1 MGRQAVLLCTSA
13 AQLLRLP
20 LLTPLPPAHPTLPAL
35 RCSAG
40 ELPAGSTMVPVL
52 ARLLEFS
59 PSELN
64 RVQTKAAEQQ
74 QASTVSSF
82 FKLPGM

>member
-1 MGRQAVLLCTSA
+1 
-13 AQLLRLP
+13 
-20 LLTPLPPAHPTLPAL
+20 
-35 RCSAG
+35 
-40 ELPAGSTMVPVL
+40 MVPVL

-64 RVQTKAAEQQ
+64 RVNTKAAEQQ

-82 FKLPGM
+82 FKLPGL